1 MATSSAASPVSAL
14 LSGLKRVAH
23 LVVPPVGI
31 DPKLQVDKSLLENC
45 KPHHRRVVEL
55 ALKDLYGQR
64 HEALFSLP
72 APLERAICAH
82 VLNDP
87 RDLRLLYTFIQIGA
101 WIAFSCAVQLL
112 LLPGD
117 WRWALV
123 HLPVT
128 WGLFAQRFILAMHYS
143 AHRTLISSRTFGR
156 LFAGIAN
163 AIPQVSTPKLFFRRC
178 APPPP
183 TCQIIF
189 LPLRTARCHR
199 HRCLAHQC
207 AGLCRRWQSGSSVA
221 HTETWCRLLGTR
233 QVILANFFGMPAGCY
248 YLHHCVMHHQAN
260 NFFPYDISST
270 MPYKRDSPIQFLACA
285 HTQPAAAAASPAVAH
300 PPPHTY
306 TWLARA
312 SSPVRRRPPARYL
325 RRCSR
330 ASRFH
335 QRGRPFSL
343 SRVRAD
349 VLNFCMHTLL
359 YLPYYAVRK
368 KRYGIAVGTVLTSVG
383 YVATYVKLSAIAP
396 VFFTTSLGV
405 SALLGPFMLM
415 LGNFSQHIFVDP
427 ERPTSNY
434 ALACNHVAA
443 PFNMLTFNDGYHI
456 THHVSSII
464 HWADMPRHFI
474 EHLDAYEKG
483 GAIIFEGIDFND
495 ITINAWRGEKGLAWL
510 AKRIVQIT
518 PEKLTEKELI
528 EMMRARLQPVRN
540 EKTQLDGP
548 QIAVSL
554 VNEVMCAA
562 PQFDQPSKRACGDQ
576 QPCHSFQCSRCGAER
591 PEQLDMHAQG
601 LSMWR
606 STRF

>member
-1 MATSSAASPVSAL
+1 
-14 LSGLKRVAH
+14 
-23 LVVPPVGI
+23 
-31 DPKLQVDKSLLENC
+31 
-45 KPHHRRVVEL
+45 
-55 ALKDLYGQR
+55 
-64 HEALFSLP
+64 
-72 APLERAICAH
+72 
-82 VLNDP
+82 
-87 RDLRLLYTFIQIGA
+87 
-101 WIAFSCAVQLL
+101 
-112 LLPGD
+112 
-117 WRWALV
+117 
-123 HLPVT
+123 VT

-163 AIPQVSTPKLFFRRC
+163 AIP
-178 APPPP
+178 
-183 TCQIIF
+183 
-189 LPLRTARCHR
+189 
-199 HRCLAHQC
+199 
-207 AGLCRRWQSGSSVA
+207 
-221 HTETWCRLLGTR
+221 

-270 MPYKRDSPIQFLACA
+270 MPYKRDSPIQFLA
-285 HTQPAAAAASPAVAH
+285 
-300 PPPHTY
+300 Y
-306 TWLARA
+306 
-312 SSPVRRRPPARYL
+312 
-325 RRCSR
+325 
-330 ASRFH
+330 
-335 QRGRPFSL
+335 
-343 SRVRAD
+343 

-554 VNEVMCAA
+554 VNEVIWYFLYLLGFPYAFYVVCLT
-562 PQFDQPSKRACGDQ
+562 PLF
-576 QPCHSFQCSRCGAER
+576 
-591 PEQLDMHAQG
+591 HAIVY
-601 LSMWR
+601 
-606 STRF
+606 FA